1 MSLESYIC
9 INGDDKRMQ
18 KWLPQIEGGDVKYA
32 CWQCSRGGRPRISK
46 EDEQTTYALTCPF
59 PGEEGICAPL
69 SPSPGVFQ
77 ALTLAFA
84 QQAFGPL
91 SLGAGFPRGD
101 TRQGLERDANLRPSA
116 WASQAA
122 LVTDAGLRGQ
132 AREGRDVEDREMAPS
147 WAGMKPWD

>member
-1 MSLESYIC
+1 MSLESYFC
-9 INGDDKRMQ
+9 VNGDDKRMQ
-18 KWLPQIEGGDVKYA
+18 KWLPQIQRGDVKYA
-32 CWQCSRGGRPRISK
+32 CWQCSSGGRTRISK
-46 EDEQTTYALTCPF
+46 EDEQTTYALTCTF

-69 SPSPGVFQ
+69 SPSPGESQ

-116 WASQAA
+116 W
-122 LVTDAGLRGQ
+122 TDAGLRGQ
-132 AREGRDVEDREMAPS
+132 AREGHDVEDREMAPS
-147 WAGMKPWD
+147 RAGMKPWD